1 MILKLKCQKSQIIM
15 KNRLLEY
22 GIIWLNIFKTWYY
35 TGQFKKTNIII
46 IGIKSQFYYIKIKI
60 IRLIYDLNNHHLDKS
75 KVFKIFDKLKF
86 NNIIEIIAFINIYIY
101 YKIYIKDFA

>member
-1 MILKLKCQKSQIIM
+1 MVLYDWIYLKP
-15 KNRLLEY
+15 
-22 GIIWLNIFKTWYY
+22 WYY

-60 IRLIYDLNNHHLDKS
+60 VGLIYDLNNHHLDIS
-75 KVFKIFDKLKF
+75 KVFKTFDKLKF
-86 NNIIEIIAFINIYIY
+86 NNIIEIIAFINVYIY